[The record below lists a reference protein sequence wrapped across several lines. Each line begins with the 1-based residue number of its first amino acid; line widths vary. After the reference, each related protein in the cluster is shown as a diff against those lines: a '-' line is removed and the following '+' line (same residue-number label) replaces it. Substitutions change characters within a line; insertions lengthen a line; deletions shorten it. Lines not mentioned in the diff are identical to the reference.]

1 MPAKRIY
8 RNLSDKVVGG
18 VCSGIADYFDI
29 DVAWVRLAFVLSVFA
44 SGFGILAYIIAW
56 IVFPKDERS
65 PSEVEAARARL
76 DAVREPGEEA
86 AKRRKAI
93 SSGSRNAVGVLLIG
107 LGILFFMD
115 QNFWWFRFDAFWPV
129 ILIGLGV
136 YMLVRSSDGEATVS
150 AETTLVS
157 AAAST
162 STGAP
167 GVDATHREITE
178 SDSDAEDAHNA

>member
-8 RNLSDKVVGG
+8 RNQRNKVVGG
-18 VCSGIADYFDI
+18 VCSGIAEYFDI

-65 PSEVEAARARL
+65 PSEIESARAKLDAAR
-76 DAVREPGEEA
+76 EPSEDSE
-86 AKRRKAI
+86 KRRKAI
-93 SSGSRNAVGVLLIG
+93 ASGSRNAVGVLLVG

-136 YMLVRSSDGEATVS
+136 YMLVRSSND
-150 AETTLVS
+150 AETASVLTTLVS
-157 AAAST
+157 ASASV
-162 STGAP
+162 SGSAP
-167 GVDATHREITE
+167 IVDTIHREATE
-178 SDSDAEDAHNA
+178 SDRDSEGTRDA